1 MPVNSILEKKEK
13 HRFIKKKLKINTV
26 TVFQEQGCKKFA
38 AFTSKENLC
47 NEHFIKEVIS
57 LLEDTVIIL
66 EEKVKYLK
74 SV

>member
-13 HRFIKKKLKINTV
+13 HRFIKKVKINTV

-57 LLEDTVIIL
+57 LLEDTVKIL

>member
-13 HRFIKKKLKINTV
+13 HRFIKKVKINTV
-26 TVFQEQGCKKFA
+26 TVFQKQGCKKFA

-66 EEKVKYLK
+66 EEKVRYLK